1 MTARTVGIVLAG
13 GRSAR
18 FGRDKLAEPIGGQ
31 PMVEYAIVAVGQVAD
46 VVLVV
51 TAPDSGPGTTSS
63 PNARYVQ
70 DVRPFGGPLSGL
82 ATGLHALIPTTER
95 VIAVGGDM
103 PTLVPAVLRRLV
115 DGLETHEAAVLADDA
130 GPRPLPIALRRSAAS
145 PVVERLLAKGERR
158 LRALLDE
165 LDVVVL
171 PQATW
176 REDDPEGLTLR
187 DVDVPGDLPSS
198 R

>member
-1 MTARTVGIVLAG
+1 MTERVAAIVLAG
-13 GRSAR
+13 GRSSR
-18 FGRDKLAEPIGGQ
+18 FGRDKLAEPIDGQ
-31 PMVEYAIVAVGQVAD
+31 PLVEYAIVAVGQVAD
-46 VVLVV
+46 LVLVV
-51 TAPDSGPGTTSS
+51 TAPDSGPGTTAS
-63 PNARYVQ
+63 PNVRLVS
-70 DVRPFGGPLSGL
+70 DVRPFQGPLSGL
-82 ATGLHALIPTTER
+82 ATGLDALLPTIER

-103 PTLVPAVLRRLV
+103 PTLVPGVLRRLI
-115 DGLETHEAAVLADDA
+115 DALDTHEAAVLADEA

-171 PQATW
+171 PPATW

-198 R
+198 A